1 MRSGAL
7 VAAMLS
13 SACSF
18 HANTASP
25 DDDAP
30 PPDAPTVVFPD
41 APPAPHGPYPLV
53 LAHGLFG
60 FKNVGPLDY
69 FYGIT
74 GALTAQG
81 RVVYTPRVD
90 AVQSAAVRGQ
100 QLVDE
105 IEKIKLETGAAKVVI
120 IGHSQGGLD
129 ARWAAAHDPDSVAG
143 VVTVATPHRGS
154 PVADV
159 ALGVLPGDSSAALDV
174 LGNLFGLD
182 TSGSSTSFAGA
193 LHDLSSDGASQFNA
207 DNPNV
212 PGLPYF
218 SIAGRSNLAG
228 SNKCAPAAAPFM
240 TTWDGDAD
248 PMKAV
253 LLPVAGILAAAELP
267 DTPVQ
272 DGLVTV
278 DSATWGQ
285 FLGCVPADHFDE
297 VCQIA
302 GQGPG
307 LGNGFDCLEMWR
319 GIEAFLRAQSL

>member
-7 VAAMLS
+7 VAMLFVG
-13 SACSF
+13 ACSF
-18 HANTASP
+18 HPSAESGDDTPSP
-25 DDDAP
+25 DAPPVQPDAP
-30 PPDAPTVVFPD
+30 PPV
-41 APPAPHGPYPLV
+41 PHGPYPLV

-74 GALTAQG
+74 GALQDQG
-81 RVVYTPRVD
+81 RTVFTPRVD

-100 QLVDE
+100 QLVDQ
-105 IEKIKLETGAAKVVI
+105 IEMIKQMTGAPKVVI

-129 ARWAAAHDPDSVAG
+129 ARWAAAHDPGSIAA

-174 LGNLFGLD
+174 LGNLIGLD
-182 TSGSSTSFAGA
+182 TDGSSTSFAGA
-193 LHDLSSDGASQFNA
+193 LHDLSSDGAAQFNA

-212 PGLPYF
+212 AGMPYF

-228 SNKCAPAAAPFM
+228 ASACPPAAAQFM
-240 TTWDGDAD
+240 TTWDSSVD

-253 LLPVAGILAAAELP
+253 LSPVSGILALAALP

-272 DGLVTV
+272 DGLVTI
-278 DSATWGQ
+278 DSAQWGQ

-302 GQGPG
+302 GQDPG
-307 LGNGFDCLEMWR
+307 LGNDYSCLDMWR
-319 GIEAFLRAQSL
+319 GIEQFLRSQDL